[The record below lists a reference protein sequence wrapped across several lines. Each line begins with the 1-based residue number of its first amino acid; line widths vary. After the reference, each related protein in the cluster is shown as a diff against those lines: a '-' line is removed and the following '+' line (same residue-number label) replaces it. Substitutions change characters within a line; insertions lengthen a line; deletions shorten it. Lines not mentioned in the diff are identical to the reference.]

1 MSPLTGFGILVR
13 GGFYKHVAARGA
25 LRTRS
30 KAMDTPNTASQSKQ
44 AIFLDLSG
52 RAKFCITG
60 TDRLRFLNGQ
70 ITNDLRKASETSA
83 IEACILNAKG
93 KTDAHI
99 YVSASGESFL
109 VDAAADLRE
118 TLKVRLE
125 RYVIADDVQ
134 IEDVTDQFSLFH
146 ALSQQSPTL
155 ENGRIVSMR
164 RFAEPGWDMW
174 GDAAQHRVSLQEL
187 SSQWALCDSDTAE
200 VMRIEQ
206 GIPIWGRELTN
217 DIIPIEANLE
227 QRAIDYQKGC
237 YIGQEVISR
246 IKMSG
251 QTNKRLCGLISLDDL
266 PLQPGMKLAA
276 PSVLV
281 KEVGWITSSTGSKR
295 LGKEIALGYVKRGF
309 NSVGTKLD
317 VVTAGDSAS
326 KGSQL
331 IRVEVVPLPF
341 V

>member
-1 MSPLTGFGILVR
+1 MTLRSETG
-13 GGFYKHVAARGA
+13 
-25 LRTRS
+25 
-30 KAMDTPNTASQSKQ
+30 Q
-44 AIFLDLSG
+44 AIFFDLSK
-52 RAKFCITG
+52 RAKFRITG

-83 IEACILNAKG
+83 IEACILSAKG

-99 YVSASGESFL
+99 YVSASEESFW

-118 TLKVRLE
+118 ALRVRLE

-134 IEDVTDQFSLFH
+134 IEDVTDRFSLFH
-146 ALSQQSPTL
+146 TLSQPSPTV
-155 ENGRIVSMR
+155 EHGRIVSVR

-174 GDAAQHRVSLQEL
+174 GDATQHRVSLEEL
-187 SSQWALCDSDTAE
+187 SSRWALCDSDAAE

-206 GIPIWGRELTN
+206 GIPRWGHELTN

-266 PLQPGMKLAA
+266 PPQPGMKLAA
-276 PSVLV
+276 PSAPE
-281 KEVGWITSSTGSKR
+281 KEAGWITSATRSKR

-309 NSVGTKLD
+309 NTAGTNLD
-317 VVTAGDSAS
+317 VLAPGDSAS

>member
-1 MSPLTGFGILVR
+1 M
-13 GGFYKHVAARGA
+13 
-25 LRTRS
+25 RS
-30 KAMDTPNTASQSKQ
+30 EAMDTPNRSSQSEQ

-52 RAKFCITG
+52 RAKFRITG
-60 TDRLRFLNGQ
+60 ADRLRFLNGQ

-93 KTDAHI
+93 KTNAHI

-118 TLKVRLE
+118 TLKARLE

-146 ALSQQSPTL
+146 ALSKQSPAL
-155 ENGRIVSMR
+155 ENGRIVSVR
-164 RFAEPGWDMW
+164 RFAEPGWDIW
-174 GDAAQHRVSLQEL
+174 SDAAQHRVSLQEL
-187 SSQWALCDSDTAE
+187 SSRWALCDSDATE
-200 VMRIEQ
+200 VMRIKQ
-206 GIPIWGRELTN
+206 GIPRWSRELTN

-276 PSVLV
+276 PSAPG
-281 KEVGWITSSTGSKR
+281 KEVGWITSATRSER
-295 LGKEIALGYVKRGF
+295 QEIALGYVKRGF
-309 NSVGTKLD
+309 NNVGTKLTAASPSGLD
-317 VVTAGDSAS
+317 TVTAGGSAS
-326 KGSQL
+326 EAPQP

-341 V
+341 H

>member
-1 MSPLTGFGILVR
+1 MTPRSETG
-13 GGFYKHVAARGA
+13 
-25 LRTRS
+25 
-30 KAMDTPNTASQSKQ
+30 Q
-44 AIFLDLSG
+44 AIFIDLSK
-52 RAKFCITG
+52 RAKFRITG
-60 TDRLRFLNGQ
+60 ADRLRFLNGQ

-99 YVSASGESFL
+99 YVSASGDSFL

-118 TLKVRLE
+118 TLKVRLD

-146 ALSQQSPTL
+146 ALSQHPPTV
-155 ENGRIVSMR
+155 ENGRIVSVR
-164 RFAEPGWDMW
+164 RFADLGWDIR
-174 GDAAQHRVSLQEL
+174 GDATQYRASLGEL
-187 SSQWALCDSDTAE
+187 SSRWALCDSDAAE

-206 GIPIWGRELTN
+206 GIPSWGHELTN
-217 DIIPIEANLE
+217 EIIPIEANLE

-251 QTNKRLCGLISLDDL
+251 QTNKRLRGLISLDDL
-266 PLQPGMKLAA
+266 PPQPGMKLAA
-276 PSVLV
+276 PSAPE
-281 KEVGWITSSTGSKR
+281 KEAGWITSATRSKR

-309 NSVGTKLD
+309 NSAGANLD
-317 VVTAGDSAS
+317 VLAAGDSAS

-331 IRVEVVPLPF
+331 IRVEVVLLPF